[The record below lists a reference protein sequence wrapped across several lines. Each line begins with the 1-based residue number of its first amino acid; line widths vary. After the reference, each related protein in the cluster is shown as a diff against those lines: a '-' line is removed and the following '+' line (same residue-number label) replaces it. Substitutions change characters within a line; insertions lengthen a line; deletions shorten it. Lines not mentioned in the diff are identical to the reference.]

1 MRKAFEIQ
9 WGDILI
15 ASRNI
20 VIRLFWGGGGR
31 IKHETPRLFM
41 TPLNIENKPKG
52 TSAFRITIFVIMLA
66 PAALTK
72 NGPFVIFDANLW
84 S

>member
-20 VIRLFWGGGGR
+20 VIRLFWGWGW
-31 IKHETPRLFM
+31 IKHETLRFFM